1 MTSMSWDRH
10 RGHASSYDLVLHGY
24 NYRLDELRAALGRAQ
39 LAKLAANNRRRGE
52 LVRRYWDGLRDLHG
66 WNLPFATRGGDSA
79 YHLMVLVAPDPAMR
93 ERTVRA
99 LQAAGIQTSL
109 HYPCVADFTAFKDPP
124 TAGLDVSRSFAGRAI
139 TLPLYPALTDS
150 QVDEI
155 VSVIR
160 DCAG

>member
-1 MTSMSWDRH
+1 
-10 RGHASSYDLVLHGY
+10 
-24 NYRLDELRAALGRAQ
+24 
-39 LAKLAANNRRRGE
+39 
-52 LVRRYWDGLRDLHG
+52 
-66 WNLPFATRGGDSA
+66 
-79 YHLMVLVAPDPAMR
+79 
-93 ERTVRA
+93 VRA

-124 TAGLDVSRSFAGRAI
+124 TGGLDVTRSFAERAI
-139 TLPLYPALTDS
+139 TLPLYPALTES